1 MSNCLLFTFV
11 IICVGKS
18 NVSGKSAL
26 KNDIVESTSINFSN
40 GSVVS
45 ETQHT
50 ICSIRTEEVVA
61 RAQST
66 ASRILTGVCTTE
78 DMTKAFENVERKLAE
93 QFEKLQQNLITLIQ
107 SKFLRAEEKLQKL
120 QIVGNQSNRLHL
132 G

>member
-26 KNDIVESTSINFSN
+26 KNESTSINFSN